1 MAYLLFPGRHLVN
14 TRFQEE
20 YLLAWLG
27 QPLGSLPV
35 LGQAP
40 RDGVLDELV
49 FAITSANQANS
60 RYNPIPFHVRALG
73 VDRFARHLKD
83 ALAVSYR
90 VVGIPHFGPTPRFA
104 ELTIK
109 EIREQT
115 EDDLDLAPA
124 NTVVLCSTPAL
135 IEAYLA
141 LGFAVLPAE
150 WDPAAASFGATT
162 PIEVVK
168 RLADLD
174 AGWADDPQLRRAL
187 APAWYGLLR
196 DFPEVPRRVT
206 RLYRDPLLNDHG
218 SLTDTRNYGT
228 YARAMDSIIGLKY
241 QEIKVGVAPGK
252 IVDEGCADGALL
264 VQLAKDFPDSDL
276 IGIDIAAE
284 FIARCHERQ
293 RMGEF
298 GGAFVHVHQRNLL
311 DPIFE
316 PGSIDTTICNST
328 THELW
333 SYGDRQTT
341 LDAYLAE
348 KFRQT
353 RKGGRLVIRDV
364 VGFPRKLETIL
375 MVCEDQDGSNEE
387 AFKELADNE
396 ALARHLEGLST
407 RARFLRFAR
416 DFLAEQRAAGVRG
429 PETAVQYE
437 ELAVGGRPGFRLRWQ
452 EAMEFLTKKDYVDN
466 WRSEVQEEFCFWS
479 FDEWKQALAR
489 AGFKVLEN
497 PNAPAEGS
505 RAYLS
510 EWRVQHSFRNKV
522 MFYDA
527 AQPGEPRLL
536 DYPVTNMI
544 LVGEKA

>member
-1 MAYLLFPGRHLVN
+1 
-14 TRFQEE
+14 
-20 YLLAWLG
+20 LAWLK
-27 QPLGSLPV
+27 QPLASLPV
-35 LGQAP
+35 IGQAP
-40 RDGVLDELV
+40 ADGVLDELV
-49 FAITSANQANS
+49 FGITSANQANS

-83 ALAVSYR
+83 ALDVDYR
-90 VVGIPHFGPTPRFA
+90 IVGIPHFGPNARFA
-104 ELTIK
+104 ELVIK

-115 EDDLDLAPA
+115 EDDLVLAPA

-141 LGFAVLPAE
+141 LGYAVLPAE
-150 WDPAAASFGATT
+150 WDAATSSFGAVT
-162 PIEVVK
+162 PIEVIK
-168 RLADLD
+168 RLADLG
-174 AGWADDPQLRRAL
+174 AGWDDDPQLRRQL
-187 APAWYGLLR
+187 APAWYGLFR
-196 DFPEVPRRVT
+196 DFPEVPKRVS
-206 RLYRDPLLNDHG
+206 RLYQDPLLNEHG

-241 QEIKVGVAPGK
+241 QEIKVGVVPGK

-333 SYGDRQTT
+333 SYGDRQAT

-364 VGFPRKLETIL
+364 VGFPQKHEPVL
-375 MVCEDQDGSNEE
+375 MVCEAADGRNDGVFDE
-387 AFKELADNE
+387 FGDNE

-416 DFLAEQRAAGVRG
+416 DFLAEQREAGVRG
-429 PETAVQYE
+429 PETQIQYE
-437 ELAVGGRPGFRLRWQ
+437 ELDVGGRPGFWLRWKD
-452 EAMEFLTKKDYVDN
+452 AMEFLTKKDYVDN

-497 PNAPAEGS
+497 PNTPEEGS
-505 RAYLS
+505 RAYVS
-510 EWRVQHSFRNKV
+510 AWRVQHSFRTKV

-527 AQPGEPRLL
+527 GRPGEPEPL

>member
-1 MAYLLFPGRHLVN
+1 LAHLLFPGRHLVN

-27 QPLGSLPV
+27 QPLGALPV
-35 LGQAP
+35 IGSAP
-40 RDGVLDELV
+40 QGGTLDELV
-49 FAITSANQANS
+49 FAVTSANQANS

-83 ALAVSYR
+83 ALDVDYR
-90 VVGIPHFGPTPRFA
+90 IVGIPHFGPTPRFA
-104 ELTIK
+104 ELTVK

-115 EDDLDLAPA
+115 EDDLHLDPE
-124 NTVVLCSTPAL
+124 NTVVLCSTPTL
-135 IEAYLA
+135 IEAYMA
-141 LGFAVLPAE
+141 LGYAVLPAE
-150 WDPAAASFGATT
+150 WDTATNSFLATT
-162 PIEVVK
+162 PIEVIK
-168 RLADLD
+168 RLAELGE
-174 AGWADDPQLRRAL
+174 GWNDDPALRRAL
-187 APAWYGLLR
+187 APAWYGLFR

-311 DPIFE
+311 EPIFE
-316 PGSIDTTICNST
+316 PNSIDTTICNST

-333 SYGDRQTT
+333 SYGDRQAT
-341 LDAYLAE
+341 LDAYLGE

-364 VGFPRKLETIL
+364 VGFPAKQDPVL
-375 MVCEDQDGSNEE
+375 MVCEDADGKNEGIFDE
-387 AFKELADNE
+387 FADNE

-416 DFLAEQRAAGVRG
+416 DFLAEQRANGVRG
-429 PETAVQYE
+429 PETQIQFE
-437 ELAVGGRPGFRLRWQ
+437 ELEVAGRPGFWLRWKD
-452 EAMEFLTKKDYVDN
+452 AMEFLTKKDYVDN

-489 AGFKVLEN
+489 AGFTVLEN
-497 PNAPAEGS
+497 PNHPEEGS
-505 RAYLS
+505 RAYVS
-510 EWRVQHSFRNKV
+510 AWRVQHSFRNKV
-522 MFYDA
+522 MFYA
-527 AQPGEPRLL
+527 ERPGEPELL

-544 LVGEKA
+544 LVGEKR